1 MLDGNHQ
8 TICKYSSMNEAAY
21 KTVQRRFDAIATNI
35 RMETLLTKTIPS
47 AYPAVPMNQV
57 SSPEQEVL
65 DDTLEQRF
73 TSLRTTNIQNT
84 AVPVVPRP
92 ITPVLPKPRFAH
104 CT

>member
-1 MLDGNHQ
+1 MLDGNHR

-84 AVPVVPRP
+84 AVPV
-92 ITPVLPKPRFAH
+92 A
-104 CT
+104 